1 MSDKEHLGKSATRA
15 GIDAA
20 ADLRDAVA
28 GMAFQPP
35 ITHVYNPLDYA
46 WDCHADYI
54 RKYLYSPIKAV
65 FLGMNPGP
73 WGMVQTG
80 IPFGE
85 VPAVRDWLQIR
96 AHVRSPKNEHA
107 KRRIEGLACKRS
119 EVSGRRLWGLFAER
133 FKTPDAFFRDHF
145 VVNYCPL
152 AFLEET
158 GRNRTPDK
166 LPATESKQ
174 LTEICDRHLKR
185 LVEIIRP
192 EWVIGVGTFAEN
204 RAREVIRN
212 GTKIGRILHP
222 SPASPAANRDWAGQV
237 TRSLI
242 DLGIWRD

>member
-1 MSDKEHLGKSATRA
+1 MSDNEHLRTPAREA

-20 ADLRDAVA
+20 AELREAVT
-28 GMAFQPP
+28 GMEFQSPV
-35 ITHVYNPLDYA
+35 THVYNPLDYA

-54 RKYLYSPIKAV
+54 RRYLYSPIKAV

-85 VPAVRDWLQIR
+85 VPTIRDWLKIR
-96 AHVRSPKNEHA
+96 ANVRSPINEHP

-119 EVSGRRLWGLFAER
+119 EVSGRRLWGLFSER
-133 FKTPDAFFRDHF
+133 FKTPEAFFRDHF

-166 LPATESKQ
+166 LPATESRE

-185 LVEIIRP
+185 LVDIIRP
-192 EWVIGVGTFAEN
+192 EWVIGVGAFAEN
-204 RAREVIRN
+204 RARDVIRN
-212 GTKIGRILHP
+212 GPKIGRILHP
-222 SPASPAANRDWAGQV
+222 SPASPAANKDWAGQA
-237 TRSLI
+237 TRSLVE
-242 DLGIWRD
+242 LGIWTG